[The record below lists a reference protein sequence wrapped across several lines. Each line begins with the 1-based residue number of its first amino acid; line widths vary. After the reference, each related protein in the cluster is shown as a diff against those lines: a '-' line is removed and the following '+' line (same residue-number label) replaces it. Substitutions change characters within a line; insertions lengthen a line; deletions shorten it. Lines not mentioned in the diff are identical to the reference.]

1 MGGLEEWVDFFLK
14 TMIVFTGRLYA
25 NGILRMLT
33 FMGACEY

>member
-1 MGGLEEWVDFFLK
+1 MGGLEEWVDGLLL

-25 NGILRMLT
+25 NGTLRMVA